1 MFNPDAYKKFLDCF
15 FSQKNLSSIEV
26 VFGQDTSLSARLFGE
41 EKPDS
46 VALDAIRGVLEN
58 NPEVAFY
65 WRVSFETN
73 DGLYGRIHFEP
84 SGRSANVYLCGD
96 GGKELRTSVVH
107 MKKNSTNE
115 IFVEISDRLRG
126 REVTKKLNC
135 VFDLDEW
142 VD

>member
-1 MFNPDAYKKFLDCF
+1 MFNLDAYKKFLDCF

-46 VALDAIRGVLEN
+46 VALDAIRGVLEK

-65 WRVSFETN
+65 WRVAFETN
-73 DGLYGRIHFEP
+73 DGLCGKIHFEP

-96 GGKELRTSVVH
+96 GGKRLRTSVVF
-107 MKKNSTNE
+107 MEQNPTNE
-115 IFVEISDRLRG
+115 VFVEISDVLRG
-126 REVTKKLNC
+126 RDVTKKLNC
-135 VFDLDEW
+135 AFDVSEW